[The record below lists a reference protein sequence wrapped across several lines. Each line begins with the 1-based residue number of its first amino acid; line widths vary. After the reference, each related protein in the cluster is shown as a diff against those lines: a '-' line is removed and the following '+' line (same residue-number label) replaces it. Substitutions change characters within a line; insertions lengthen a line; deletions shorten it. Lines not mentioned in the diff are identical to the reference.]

1 MDLTAP
7 VVRLSDR
14 DGLLDALIAAADT
27 VVKLEAS
34 VLSLEKPVPV
44 PVSPP
49 KRLDRLSGLEYA
61 S

>member
-34 VLSLEKPVPV
+34 VLSPRK
-44 PVSPP
+44 
-49 KRLDRLSGLEYA
+49 A
-61 S
+61 SSSSCVATKKT